1 MENKNIMLA
10 DFGMNTSHINN
21 QDLIFNVYKGCVN
34 KVKVVETE
42 FHLDVATA
50 DDVDAMGITC
60 TPEVWNRWENNNE
73 PIITME
79 VTLNKGFVWSNN
91 YKNHITKRFGAFSLE
106 EAIEKC
112 ANAMSEIQFRD
123 NNCKEDWT
131 DIVYLY
137 QKSVYGVEAFIT
149 KDNRYYIANQFYG
162 TFVHQDP
169 TMTNYPI
176 RTINNP
182 LEVIPTI
189 EYMLTS

>member
-106 EAIEKC
+106 EAMQKL
-112 ANAMSEIQFRD
+112 ADAMSEIQFLD
-123 NNCKEDWT
+123 DNCKEDWT

-162 TFVHQDP
+162 TYVHQDP

-189 EYMLTS
+189 EYSLTS